1 VFDAAAATVP
11 PAYVV
16 LAILSAASMVVRF
29 RRSRGIERQQ
39 LKWFTYGAVAT
50 MVGYVLSVLTGLVG
64 LPPVLSWITGDIWL
78 AAGPIAIGVA
88 VLHYRL
94 YDIDHLISRTVAYGL
109 LTVLLGAVYAGLGLV
124 LGQLFGGLRGS
135 PPSWAVAGA
144 TLAVEPDHLDRLDHR
159 RGEAGW
165 QRGRCPRTTTTRR
178 VAIIAKATTHS
189 HQASRVA
196 VRALTPPP

>member
-135 PPSWAVAGA
+135 PPSWAVAI
-144 TLAVEPDHLDRLDHR
+144 VD
-159 RGEAGW
+159 
-165 QRGRCPRTTTTRR
+165 
-178 VAIIAKATTHS
+178 
-189 HQASRVA
+189 
-196 VRALTPPP
+196 